1 MTITNSLLI
10 ALIASVSIGESLA
23 GKTKLYCCVKQQ
35 GKASVVIRTKK
46 NGSIKNML
54 ITGRPRKGKS
64 VEFDN
69 IVIDKSKRCTGLKG
83 DFWDQNTLDSNPY
96 ASGQYTLKENKSLKL
111 KIGEGGN
118 GFDNKNKGRVIL
130 YRLGNTVVGCGK
142 LSKQKASCK
151 GDKTEQPTKAPS
163 ASPTSA
169 PTPVETT
176 GTPTAAPV
184 ATTAAPVATT
194 AAPVATTD
202 APVAMTDAPVA
213 ITDAPV
219 TITDAPVTITDAP
232 VTITDA
238 PVVMTDAPVAM
249 TDAPVGTTDAPVGTT
264 DAPVATTGAPTRS
277 PSPPPTTV

>member
-23 GKTKLYCCVKQQ
+23 GKTKFFCCVKKQ
-35 GKASVVIRTKK
+35 GKASVVIRTRK

-69 IVIDKSKRCTGLKG
+69 IVIDKSKRCTGTKG
-83 DFWDQNTLDSNPY
+83 DLWDQSTLDSNPY
-96 ASGQYTLKENKSLKL
+96 TSGEYTLKEKSLKL

-118 GFDNKNKGRVIL
+118 GFVKKNKGRAIL

-142 LSKQKASCK
+142 LSKKKDICK
-151 GDKTEQPTKAPS
+151 DDTDEPTEAPGPL
-163 ASPTSA
+163 PTSA
-169 PTPVETT
+169 PTPVATT
-176 GTPTAAPV
+176 GTPTASPV
-184 ATTAAPVATT
+184 ATTAAPATTTAAPVATT

-202 APVAMTDAPVA
+202 APV
-213 ITDAPV
+213 
-219 TITDAPVTITDAP
+219 
-232 VTITDA
+232 
-238 PVVMTDAPVAM
+238 VMTDAPVAM
-249 TDAPVGTTDAPVGTT
+249 TDAPVATTDAPVATTDAPVAMT
-264 DAPVATTGAPTRS
+264 DAPVATTGAPTIS